1 MTLDDPSYVT
11 LTEVYKCTFLGDRVG
26 GLGSR
31 QNVYS
36 RRSEHFDPNT
46 SWFSARDIHVASAW
60 NQK

>member
-1 MTLDDPSYVT
+1 MTLDGPSYVT